1 MNAGAF
7 EVVEVAPRPI
17 AAMRAETKW
26 DELAPT
32 IQRLFDAVW
41 TAVRTEPS
49 PPSAPRLSHDSFGE
63 NVIVYLD
70 RQPTIEVG
78 VLVED
83 GFAGHDGLVASSL
96 PGGRIARGIH
106 RGGYDG
112 LGSAYDNL
120 HKWCA
125 DNGHRPSGVGW
136 EHYGHWNEDPE
147 QLETMIA
154 LVLQP

>member
-1 MNAGAF
+1 MSEGAF
-7 EVVEVAPRPI
+7 EVAEVAPRPI
-17 AAMRAETKW
+17 AVMRAETKW

-32 IQRLFDAVW
+32 IRRLFDEVW
-41 TAVRTEPS
+41 KAMRTEAS
-49 PPSAPRLSHDSFGE
+49 PPGAPRLSHDTFGE

-78 VLVED
+78 VLVEAD
-83 GFAGHDGLVASSL
+83 FAPFDGLEPSTL

-106 RGGYDG
+106 RGGYDR
-112 LGSAYDNL
+112 LGPTYDAL

-125 DNGHRPSGVGW
+125 DNGHIPTGVGW
-136 EHYGHWNEDPE
+136 EHYGHWHEDPE

>member
-1 MNAGAF
+1 M
-7 EVVEVAPRPI
+7 
-17 AAMRAETKW
+17 
-26 DELAPT
+26 
-32 IQRLFDAVW
+32 
-41 TAVRTEPS
+41 RTEPS
-49 PPSAPRLSHDSFGE
+49 PPAAPRLVHDSFGE
-63 NVIVYLD
+63 NVVVYLD